1 MSMLLYSKKIQKD
14 EKNLKLNTNIKEMT
28 LIVYETANHSEKSQV
43 LKKLQTKV
51 SLHKDPEG
59 KELYL

>member
-1 MSMLLYSKKIQKD
+1 
-14 EKNLKLNTNIKEMT
+14 MT

-43 LKKLQTKV
+43 LKKLLTKV